1 MLYIRN
7 VHYTGRPYCYLRHG
21 PKLMNK
27 LRHVSLVAALLAVIM
42 LVFSSPQSL
51 QAQSASVNTKE
62 DDKSTRVES
71 DPYESHLFKIRGTP
85 DLQVNLPVGAIN
97 VIHNP
102 DAEGVKVDLHVKREF
117 SLWSGYRS
125 LEGYRIIMQQ
135 RGDQIIASV
144 EDKRPSRNSGSVE
157 FYFDI
162 QVPGEFSSNL
172 RTHSGPISLNGANG
186 KHFLQNQTG
195 NLSIRN
201 SEGDLRAS
209 TTTGTIQLQNLGGNI
224 FAKTVS
230 GHIQVQNN
238 RGEVRLRSVSG
249 SIEVEKLSGTLVSA
263 TTSGNIQ
270 AHFTDVSIGIYMET
284 VTGNINLQLP
294 PFPGYQVQARAM
306 QFDFD
311 ELDSTSITSR
321 RLNSREASLVLR
333 EGDLPV
339 ELSSIS
345 GKITI
350 QETQKR

>member
-1 MLYIRN
+1 
-7 VHYTGRPYCYLRHG
+7 
-21 PKLMNK
+21 MNK
-27 LRHVSLVAALLAVIM
+27 HRHVSLLAALLTVIM
-42 LVFSSPQSL
+42 LVFSSPQPL

-62 DDKSTRVES
+62 DDKSTRAES
-71 DPYESHLFKIRGTP
+71 DPYISNLFKIRGTP
-85 DLQVNLPVGAIN
+85 DLQVNIPVGAIN
-97 VIHNP
+97 VVHNP
-102 DAEGVKVDLHVKREF
+102 DIEGVKVDLYVKREF

-144 EDKRPSRNSGSVE
+144 EDTRPSRNSGSVE
-157 FYFDI
+157 FYIDI

-172 RTHSGPISLNGANG
+172 RALSGPITLTGANG

-195 NLSIRN
+195 NLSIIN

-209 TTTGTIQLQNLGGNI
+209 STTGTIDLNNLGGNI

-230 GHIQVQNN
+230 GHIRVMNN

-249 SIEVEKLSGTLVSA
+249 SIEAENLSGTLVSA
-263 TTSGNIQ
+263 TTSGNIN
-270 AHFTDVSIGIYMET
+270 AHFTDVSVGIYMET
-284 VTGNINLQLP
+284 VTGSINLQLP
-294 PFPGYQVQARAM
+294 PMPGYQVQARAM

-311 ELDSTSITSR
+311 ALDSASITSR
-321 RLNSREASLVLR
+321 TMKTREASLILR

-339 ELSSIS
+339 DLSSVS

-350 QETQKR
+350 QETQ